1 MRAMHPPGTGRPKV
15 LPWMVHLAT
24 NTNFI
29 AKIKLNESEPM
40 IRFFWPWF
48 GPCFITRHEKPW
60 LKPYHRPLLHEDT
73 NNGQYQC
80 RRKTCMVH
88 QTFVWWAVYIPY
100 KFVKSPIRHLGL
112 AIGNVRCVRCF
123 SPTLQYSEISIL
135 VTVLQLSGHPVAK
148 CNLWNDRATQILPNT
163 GPTGNPR
170 IPFAKVHVVPDDAAM
185 LDVWLS
191 NYAYFFQYFYVGPPK
206 ICVEHPTYTINW
218 VVLWVTQDSSLAAAL
233 ILVIFNWFHGLSRSL
248 IDGRPRT
255 DADHQ
260 TTTMGSP
267 MDDSGFW
274 HFLQH
279 WSGDP

>member
-73 NNGQYQC
+73 NNG
-80 RRKTCMVH
+80 
-88 QTFVWWAVYIPY
+88 
-100 KFVKSPIRHLGL
+100 
-112 AIGNVRCVRCF
+112 
-123 SPTLQYSEISIL
+123 QYSEISIL

-233 ILVIFNWFHGLSRSL
+233 ILVIL
-248 IDGRPRT
+248 T
-255 DADHQ
+255 DFMVSADPWLMDDPELMQ
-260 TTTMGSP
+260 TTKQQPWVVRWTTQDFGIVCSTELGIHKLERVSIP
-267 MDDSGFW
+267 LCKICKNYLLLYCKYYLTYNKS
-274 HFLQH
+274 L
-279 WSGDP
+279 

>member
-1 MRAMHPPGTGRPKV
+1 MKYGRP
-15 LPWMVHLAT
+15 
-24 NTNFI
+24 I
-29 AKIKLNESEPM
+29 AKCEPCIHRATEGPTMDGPFGDQYKFYCKNKAEWKWTDDSFFLAMVWTMFYHTSWEAM
-40 IRFFWPWF
+40 I
-48 GPCFITRHEKPW
+48 
-60 LKPYHRPLLHEDT
+60 KPYHRPLLHEDT
-73 NNGQYQC
+73 NNG
-80 RRKTCMVH
+80 
-88 QTFVWWAVYIPY
+88 
-100 KFVKSPIRHLGL
+100 
-112 AIGNVRCVRCF
+112 
-123 SPTLQYSEISIL
+123 QYSEISIL